1 LNSQANLYKSLAV
14 FLCLTNYLFIPF
26 DTQVKHSIDK
36 LNWLNLVAYVIIEQ
50 LFLASFR
57 RLDYHFVGY
66 IPAVAILTQ
75 IWLRKDEF
83 AFFQAQDMGLMF
95 PVSYH
100 PKYCW

>member
-1 LNSQANLYKSLAV
+1 
-14 FLCLTNYLFIPF
+14 
-26 DTQVKHSIDK
+26 

-50 LFLASFR
+50 LFLPSIR

-95 PVSYH
+95 PVSHH